1 MIDKQ
6 LVWFTNVADDM
17 EVLLNDYQVEIEEQH
32 KVDDGVAC
40 IYLYRKLMNP
50 TAEPFES
57 VALWL
62 RDSQSFLQG
71 YLECDSPKVMIDV
84 DDVLQS
90 PRILANKLGE
100 ILDVSIGESL
110 QIKKVQGDELW
121 LTVYD
126 RFLRATPTSRQILA
140 GIDASLALQT
150 DDKAENIHQ
159 AHQTIELY
167 LATLNTHNE
176 LKSSKSLLAL
186 SNNRTENLEA
196 AYNELTGDNDKLA
209 RELEMVSILAT
220 QYQVSLESNEKRMSV
235 NQSRARMQS
244 VLPRSPHIT
253 QLVSQYIFDRQYYL
267 QQGGSR
273 LFSRQHYEM
282 VGWKK
287 FIKPHPLFDPDF
299 YLLEAGLGNITL
311 RTSPLQ
317 HYIDYGSRVNIDTHA
332 MFDSQWYLATNPDV
346 LESGLPA
353 IVHFILYGASE
364 GRWPNETFD
373 PLWYLD
379 NYPDVSEGG
388 MNPLVHFVLYGQNEE
403 RRTKG

>member
-1 MIDKQ
+1 
-6 LVWFTNVADDM
+6 M
-17 EVLLNDYQVEIEEQH
+17 EVFLDERAVQIQERL
-32 KVDDGVAC
+32 KVDDVATC
-40 IYLYRKLMNP
+40 IYLYRKFMSP
-50 TAEPFES
+50 AADPFEKVS
-57 VALWL
+57 SWL
-62 RDSQSFLQG
+62 RDTQNFLKS

-84 DDVLQS
+84 DNVPQS
-90 PRILANKLGE
+90 PRVLAKKLGE

-110 QIKKVQGDELW
+110 QITESETNDLW
-121 LTVYD
+121 SIVYD
-126 RFLRATPTSRQILA
+126 QFLRATPTSGRILDQIDES
-140 GIDASLALQT
+140 IALKTQ
-150 DDKAENIHQ
+150 DERREIQSAQHALELLLEALNRDIKAYST
-159 AHQTIELY
+159 A
-167 LATLNTHNE
+167 
-176 LKSSKSLLAL
+176 
-186 SNNRTENLEA
+186 NLEL
-196 AYNELTGDNDKLA
+196 AYNDLTCDMDKLS
-209 RELEMVSILAT
+209 RELEMASILAT

-244 VLPRSPHIT
+244 VLPRSPHIS
-253 QLVSQYIFDRQYYL
+253 QLVSQNLFDRQYYL

-287 FIKPHPLFDPDF
+287 LIKPHPLFDPDF

-332 MFDSQWYLATNPDV
+332 IFDSQWYLATNPDV

-379 NYPDVSEGG
+379 NYPDVSESGL
-388 MNPLVHFVLYGQNEE
+388 NPLVHFVLYGQNEE

>member
-1 MIDKQ
+1 MIEKQ
-6 LVWFTNVADDM
+6 LLWFTNTAENM
-17 EVLLNDYQVEIEEQH
+17 EVFLDERAVQIQERL
-32 KVDDGVAC
+32 KVDDVATC
-40 IYLYRKLMNP
+40 IYLYRKFMSP
-50 TAEPFES
+50 AADPFEKVS
-57 VALWL
+57 SWL
-62 RDSQSFLQG
+62 RDTQNFLKS

-84 DDVLQS
+84 DNVPQS
-90 PRILANKLGE
+90 PRVLAKKLGE

-110 QIKKVQGDELW
+110 QITESETNDLW
-121 LTVYD
+121 SIVYD
-126 RFLRATPTSRQILA
+126 QFLRATPTSGRILDQIDES
-140 GIDASLALQT
+140 IALKTQ
-150 DDKAENIHQ
+150 DERREIQSAQHALELLLEALNRDIKAYST
-159 AHQTIELY
+159 A
-167 LATLNTHNE
+167 
-176 LKSSKSLLAL
+176 
-186 SNNRTENLEA
+186 NLEL
-196 AYNELTGDNDKLA
+196 AYNDLTCDMDKLS
-209 RELEMVSILAT
+209 RELEMASILAT

-253 QLVSQYIFDRQYYL
+253 QLVSQKIFDRQYYL

-287 FIKPHPLFDPDF
+287 LIKPHPLFDPDF

-332 MFDSQWYLATNPDV
+332 IFDSQWYLATNPDV

-379 NYPDVSEGG
+379 NYPDVSESGL
-388 MNPLVHFVLYGQNEE
+388 NPLVHFVLYGQNEE

>member
-1 MIDKQ
+1 
-6 LVWFTNVADDM
+6 M
-17 EVLLNDYQVEIEEQH
+17 EVFLDERAVQIQERL
-32 KVDDGVAC
+32 KVDDVATC
-40 IYLYRKLMNP
+40 IYLYRKFMSP
-50 TAEPFES
+50 AADPFEKVS
-57 VALWL
+57 SWL
-62 RDSQSFLQG
+62 RDTQNFLKS

-84 DDVLQS
+84 DNVPQS
-90 PRILANKLGE
+90 PRVLAKKLGE

-110 QIKKVQGDELW
+110 QITESETNDLW
-121 LTVYD
+121 SIVYD
-126 RFLRATPTSRQILA
+126 QFLRATPTSGRILDQIDES
-140 GIDASLALQT
+140 IALKTQ
-150 DDKAENIHQ
+150 DERREIQSAQHALELLLEALNRDIKAYST
-159 AHQTIELY
+159 A
-167 LATLNTHNE
+167 
-176 LKSSKSLLAL
+176 
-186 SNNRTENLEA
+186 NLEL
-196 AYNELTGDNDKLA
+196 AYNDLTCDMDKLS
-209 RELEMVSILAT
+209 RELEMASILAT

-253 QLVSQYIFDRQYYL
+253 QLVSQNLFDRQYYL

-287 FIKPHPLFDPDF
+287 LIKPHPLFDPDF

-332 MFDSQWYLATNPDV
+332 IFDSQWYLATNPDV

-379 NYPDVSEGG
+379 NYPDVSESGL
-388 MNPLVHFVLYGQNEE
+388 NPLVHFVLYGQNEE

>member
-1 MIDKQ
+1 MIEKQ
-6 LVWFTNVADDM
+6 LLWFTNTAENM
-17 EVLLNDYQVEIEEQH
+17 EVFLDERAVQIQERL
-32 KVDDGVAC
+32 KVDDVATC
-40 IYLYRKLMNP
+40 IYLYRKFMSP
-50 TAEPFES
+50 AADPFEKVS
-57 VALWL
+57 SWL
-62 RDSQSFLQG
+62 RDTQNFLKS

-84 DDVLQS
+84 DNVPQS
-90 PRILANKLGE
+90 PRVLAKKLGE

-110 QIKKVQGDELW
+110 QITESETNDLW
-121 LTVYD
+121 SIVYD
-126 RFLRATPTSRQILA
+126 QFLRATPTSGRILDQIDESIVLKTQDERREIQSA
-140 GIDASLALQT
+140 RHALELLL
-150 DDKAENIHQ
+150 ENFGRDFR
-159 AHQTIELY
+159 
-167 LATLNTHNE
+167 TL
-176 LKSSKSLLAL
+176 S
-186 SNNRTENLEA
+186 TENLEA
-196 AYNELTGDNDKLA
+196 AYNDLSCDMDKLS
-209 RELEMVSILAT
+209 RELEMVSMLAT

-244 VLPRSPHIT
+244 VLPRSPHIS
-253 QLVSQYIFDRQYYL
+253 QLVSQNLFDRQYYL

-287 FIKPHPLFDPDF
+287 LIKPHPLFDPDF

-332 MFDSQWYLATNPDV
+332 IFDSQWYLATNPDV

-388 MNPLVHFVLYGQNEE
+388 LNPLVHFVLYGQNEE

>member
-1 MIDKQ
+1 MIEKQ
-6 LVWFTNVADDM
+6 LLWFTNTAENM
-17 EVLLNDYQVEIEEQH
+17 EVFLDERAVQIQERL
-32 KVDDGVAC
+32 KVDDVATC
-40 IYLYRKLMNP
+40 IYLYRKFMSP
-50 TAEPFES
+50 AADPFEKVS
-57 VALWL
+57 SWL
-62 RDSQSFLQG
+62 RDTQNFLKS

-84 DDVLQS
+84 DNVPQS
-90 PRILANKLGE
+90 PRVLAKKLGE

-110 QIKKVQGDELW
+110 QITESETNDLW
-121 LTVYD
+121 SIVYD
-126 RFLRATPTSRQILA
+126 QFLRATPTSGRILDQIDES
-140 GIDASLALQT
+140 IALKTQ
-150 DDKAENIHQ
+150 DERREIQIARHALELLLENFGRDFR
-159 AHQTIELY
+159 
-167 LATLNTHNE
+167 TL
-176 LKSSKSLLAL
+176 S
-186 SNNRTENLEA
+186 TENLEA
-196 AYNELTGDNDKLA
+196 AYNDLTCDMDKLS
-209 RELEMVSILAT
+209 RELEMVSMLAT

-253 QLVSQYIFDRQYYL
+253 QLVSQNIFDRQYYL

-287 FIKPHPLFDPDF
+287 LIKPHPLFDPDF

-332 MFDSQWYLATNPDV
+332 IFDSQWYLATNPDV

-379 NYPDVSEGG
+379 NYPDVSESGL
-388 MNPLVHFVLYGQNEE
+388 NPLVHFVLYGQNEE

>member
-1 MIDKQ
+1 
-6 LVWFTNVADDM
+6 M
-17 EVLLNDYQVEIEEQH
+17 EVFLDERAVQIQERL
-32 KVDDGVAC
+32 KVDDVATC
-40 IYLYRKLMNP
+40 IYLYRKFMSP
-50 TAEPFES
+50 AADPFEKVS
-57 VALWL
+57 SWL
-62 RDSQSFLQG
+62 RDTQNFLKS

-84 DDVLQS
+84 DNVPQS
-90 PRILANKLGE
+90 PRVLAKKLGE

-110 QIKKVQGDELW
+110 QITESETNDLW
-121 LTVYD
+121 SIVYD
-126 RFLRATPTSRQILA
+126 QFLRATPTSGRILDQIDES
-140 GIDASLALQT
+140 IALKTQ
-150 DDKAENIHQ
+150 DERREIQSAQHALELLLEALNRDIKAYST
-159 AHQTIELY
+159 A
-167 LATLNTHNE
+167 
-176 LKSSKSLLAL
+176 
-186 SNNRTENLEA
+186 NLEL
-196 AYNELTGDNDKLA
+196 AYNDLTCDMDKLS
-209 RELEMVSILAT
+209 RELEMASILAT

-244 VLPRSPHIT
+244 VLPRSPHIS
-253 QLVSQYIFDRQYYL
+253 QLVSQNLFDRQYYL

-287 FIKPHPLFDPDF
+287 LIKPHPLFDPDF

-332 MFDSQWYLATNPDV
+332 IFDSQWYLATNPDV

-388 MNPLVHFVLYGQNEE
+388 LNPLVHFVLYGQNEE

>member
-1 MIDKQ
+1 
-6 LVWFTNVADDM
+6 M
-17 EVLLNDYQVEIEEQH
+17 EVFLDERAVQIQERL
-32 KVDDGVAC
+32 KVDDVATC
-40 IYLYRKLMNP
+40 IYLYRKFMSP
-50 TAEPFES
+50 AADPFEKVS
-57 VALWL
+57 SWL
-62 RDSQSFLQG
+62 RDTQNFLKS

-84 DDVLQS
+84 DNVPQS
-90 PRILANKLGE
+90 PRVLAKKLGE

-110 QIKKVQGDELW
+110 QITESETNDLW
-121 LTVYD
+121 SIVYD
-126 RFLRATPTSRQILA
+126 QFLRATPTSGRILDQIDES
-140 GIDASLALQT
+140 IALKTQ
-150 DDKAENIHQ
+150 DERREIQSAQHALELLLEALNRDIKAYST
-159 AHQTIELY
+159 A
-167 LATLNTHNE
+167 
-176 LKSSKSLLAL
+176 
-186 SNNRTENLEA
+186 NLEL
-196 AYNELTGDNDKLA
+196 AYNDLTCDMDKLS
-209 RELEMVSILAT
+209 RELEMASILAT

-253 QLVSQYIFDRQYYL
+253 QLVSQKIFDRQYYL

-287 FIKPHPLFDPDF
+287 LIKPHPLFDPDF

-332 MFDSQWYLATNPDV
+332 IFDSQWYLATNPDV

-388 MNPLVHFVLYGQNEE
+388 LNPLVHFVLYGQNEE

>member
-1 MIDKQ
+1 MIEKQ
-6 LVWFTNVADDM
+6 LLWFTNTAENM
-17 EVLLNDYQVEIEEQH
+17 EVFLDERAVQIQERL
-32 KVDDGVAC
+32 KVDDVATC
-40 IYLYRKLMNP
+40 IYLYRKFMSP
-50 TAEPFES
+50 AADPFEKVS
-57 VALWL
+57 SWL
-62 RDSQSFLQG
+62 RDTQNFLKS

-84 DDVLQS
+84 DNVPQS
-90 PRILANKLGE
+90 PRVLAKKLGE

-110 QIKKVQGDELW
+110 QITESETNDLW
-121 LTVYD
+121 SIVYD
-126 RFLRATPTSRQILA
+126 QFLRATPTSGRILDQIDES
-140 GIDASLALQT
+140 IALKTQ
-150 DDKAENIHQ
+150 DERREIQSAQHALELLLEALNRDIKAYST
-159 AHQTIELY
+159 A
-167 LATLNTHNE
+167 
-176 LKSSKSLLAL
+176 
-186 SNNRTENLEA
+186 NLEL
-196 AYNELTGDNDKLA
+196 AYNDLTCDMDKLS
-209 RELEMVSILAT
+209 RELEMASILAT

-253 QLVSQYIFDRQYYL
+253 QLVSQKIFDRQYYL

-287 FIKPHPLFDPDF
+287 LIKPHPLFDPDF

-332 MFDSQWYLATNPDV
+332 IFDSQWYLATNPDV

-388 MNPLVHFVLYGQNEE
+388 LNPLVHFVLYGQNEE

>member
-1 MIDKQ
+1 
-6 LVWFTNVADDM
+6 M
-17 EVLLNDYQVEIEEQH
+17 EVFLDERAVQIQERL
-32 KVDDGVAC
+32 KVDDVATC
-40 IYLYRKLMNP
+40 IYLYRKFMSP
-50 TAEPFES
+50 AADPFEKVS
-57 VALWL
+57 SWL
-62 RDSQSFLQG
+62 RDTQNFLKS

-84 DDVLQS
+84 DNVPQS
-90 PRILANKLGE
+90 PRVLAKKLGE

-110 QIKKVQGDELW
+110 QITESETNDLW
-121 LTVYD
+121 SIVYD
-126 RFLRATPTSRQILA
+126 QFLRATPTSGRILDQIDES
-140 GIDASLALQT
+140 IALKTQ
-150 DDKAENIHQ
+150 DERREIQSAQHALELLLEALNRDIKAYST
-159 AHQTIELY
+159 A
-167 LATLNTHNE
+167 
-176 LKSSKSLLAL
+176 
-186 SNNRTENLEA
+186 NLEL
-196 AYNELTGDNDKLA
+196 AYNDLTCDMDKLS
-209 RELEMVSILAT
+209 RELEMASILAT

-253 QLVSQYIFDRQYYL
+253 QLVSQNIFDRQYYL

-287 FIKPHPLFDPDF
+287 LIKPHPLFDPDF

-332 MFDSQWYLATNPDV
+332 IFDSQWYLATNPDV

-388 MNPLVHFVLYGQNEE
+388 LNPLVHFVLYGQNEE

>member
-1 MIDKQ
+1 
-6 LVWFTNVADDM
+6 M
-17 EVLLNDYQVEIEEQH
+17 EVFLDERAVQIQERL
-32 KVDDGVAC
+32 KVDDVATC
-40 IYLYRKLMNP
+40 IYLYRKFMSP
-50 TAEPFES
+50 AADPFEKVS
-57 VALWL
+57 SWL
-62 RDSQSFLQG
+62 RDTQNFLKS

-84 DDVLQS
+84 DNVPQS
-90 PRILANKLGE
+90 PRVLAKKLGE

-110 QIKKVQGDELW
+110 QITESETNDLW
-121 LTVYD
+121 SIVYD
-126 RFLRATPTSRQILA
+126 QFLRATPTSGRILDQIDESIGLKTQDERREIQSA
-140 GIDASLALQT
+140 RHALELLLEALNR
-150 DDKAENIHQ
+150 DIKAYST
-159 AHQTIELY
+159 A
-167 LATLNTHNE
+167 
-176 LKSSKSLLAL
+176 
-186 SNNRTENLEA
+186 NLEL
-196 AYNELTGDNDKLA
+196 AYNDLTCDMDKLS
-209 RELEMVSILAT
+209 RELEMVSMLAT

-253 QLVSQYIFDRQYYL
+253 QLVSQNIFDRQYYL

-287 FIKPHPLFDPDF
+287 LIKPHPLFDPDF

-332 MFDSQWYLATNPDV
+332 IFDSQWYLATNPDV

-388 MNPLVHFVLYGQNEE
+388 LNPLVHFVLYGQNEE

>member
-1 MIDKQ
+1 
-6 LVWFTNVADDM
+6 M
-17 EVLLNDYQVEIEEQH
+17 EVFLDERAVQIQERL
-32 KVDDGVAC
+32 KVDDVATC
-40 IYLYRKLMNP
+40 IYLYRKFMSP
-50 TAEPFES
+50 AADPFEKVS
-57 VALWL
+57 SWL
-62 RDSQSFLQG
+62 RDTQNFLKS

-84 DDVLQS
+84 DNVPQS
-90 PRILANKLGE
+90 PRVLAKKLGE

-110 QIKKVQGDELW
+110 QITESETNDLW
-121 LTVYD
+121 SIVYD
-126 RFLRATPTSRQILA
+126 QFLRATPTSGRILDQIDES
-140 GIDASLALQT
+140 IALKTQ
-150 DDKAENIHQ
+150 DERREIQSARHALELLLEALNRDIKAYST
-159 AHQTIELY
+159 A
-167 LATLNTHNE
+167 
-176 LKSSKSLLAL
+176 
-186 SNNRTENLEA
+186 NLEL
-196 AYNELTGDNDKLA
+196 AYNDLTCDMDKLS
-209 RELEMVSILAT
+209 RELEMVSMLAT

-253 QLVSQYIFDRQYYL
+253 QLVSQNIFDRQYYL

-287 FIKPHPLFDPDF
+287 LIKPHPLFDPDF

-332 MFDSQWYLATNPDV
+332 IFDSQWYLATNPDV

-388 MNPLVHFVLYGQNEE
+388 LNPLVHFVLYGQNEE

>member
-1 MIDKQ
+1 M
-6 LVWFTNVADDM
+6 
-17 EVLLNDYQVEIEEQH
+17 
-32 KVDDGVAC
+32 
-40 IYLYRKLMNP
+40 
-50 TAEPFES
+50 
-57 VALWL
+57 
-62 RDSQSFLQG
+62 
-71 YLECDSPKVMIDV
+71 
-84 DDVLQS
+84 
-90 PRILANKLGE
+90 
-100 ILDVSIGESL
+100 
-110 QIKKVQGDELW
+110 
-121 LTVYD
+121 
-126 RFLRATPTSRQILA
+126 
-140 GIDASLALQT
+140 
-150 DDKAENIHQ
+150 
-159 AHQTIELY
+159 
-167 LATLNTHNE
+167 
-176 LKSSKSLLAL
+176 
-186 SNNRTENLEA
+186 
-196 AYNELTGDNDKLA
+196 DKLS
-209 RELEMVSILAT
+209 RELEMVSMLAT

-253 QLVSQYIFDRQYYL
+253 QLVSQNIFDRQYYL

-287 FIKPHPLFDPDF
+287 LIKPHPLFDPDF

-332 MFDSQWYLATNPDV
+332 IFDSQWYLATNPDV

-388 MNPLVHFVLYGQNEE
+388 LNPLVHFVLYGQNEE

>member
-1 MIDKQ
+1 LKTQDERREIQ
-6 LVWFTNVADDM
+6 SAQHAL
-17 EVLLNDYQVEIEEQH
+17 ELLLEALNRDIKAYS
-32 KVDDGVAC
+32 
-40 IYLYRKLMNP
+40 
-50 TAEPFES
+50 TA
-57 VALWL
+57 
-62 RDSQSFLQG
+62 
-71 YLECDSPKVMIDV
+71 
-84 DDVLQS
+84 
-90 PRILANKLGE
+90 
-100 ILDVSIGESL
+100 
-110 QIKKVQGDELW
+110 
-121 LTVYD
+121 
-126 RFLRATPTSRQILA
+126 
-140 GIDASLALQT
+140 
-150 DDKAENIHQ
+150 
-159 AHQTIELY
+159 
-167 LATLNTHNE
+167 
-176 LKSSKSLLAL
+176 
-186 SNNRTENLEA
+186 NLEL
-196 AYNELTGDNDKLA
+196 AYNDLTCDMDKLS
-209 RELEMVSILAT
+209 RELEMASILAT

-244 VLPRSPHIT
+244 VLPRSPHIS
-253 QLVSQYIFDRQYYL
+253 QLVSQNLFDRQYYL

-287 FIKPHPLFDPDF
+287 LIKPHPLFDPDF

-332 MFDSQWYLATNPDV
+332 IFDSQWYLATNPDV

-379 NYPDVSEGG
+379 NYPDVSESGL
-388 MNPLVHFVLYGQNEE
+388 NPLVHFVLYGQNEE

>member
-1 MIDKQ
+1 
-6 LVWFTNVADDM
+6 M
-17 EVLLNDYQVEIEEQH
+17 EVFLDERAVQIQERL
-32 KVDDGVAC
+32 KVDDVATC
-40 IYLYRKLMNP
+40 IYLYRKFMSP
-50 TAEPFES
+50 AADPFEKVS
-57 VALWL
+57 SWL
-62 RDSQSFLQG
+62 RDTQNFLKS

-84 DDVLQS
+84 DNVPQS
-90 PRILANKLGE
+90 PRVLAKKLGE

-110 QIKKVQGDELW
+110 QITESETNDLW
-121 LTVYD
+121 SIVYD
-126 RFLRATPTSRQILA
+126 QFLRATPTSGRILDQIDES
-140 GIDASLALQT
+140 IALKTQ
-150 DDKAENIHQ
+150 DERREIQSAQHALELLLEALNRDIKAYST
-159 AHQTIELY
+159 A
-167 LATLNTHNE
+167 
-176 LKSSKSLLAL
+176 
-186 SNNRTENLEA
+186 NLEL
-196 AYNELTGDNDKLA
+196 AYNDLTCDMDKLS
-209 RELEMVSILAT
+209 RELEMASILAT

-253 QLVSQYIFDRQYYL
+253 QLVSQNIFDRQYYL

-287 FIKPHPLFDPDF
+287 LIKPHPLFDPDF

-332 MFDSQWYLATNPDV
+332 IFDSQWYLATNPDV

-379 NYPDVSEGG
+379 NYPDVSESGL
-388 MNPLVHFVLYGQNEE
+388 NPLVHFVLYGQNEE

>member
-1 MIDKQ
+1 MIEKQ
-6 LVWFTNVADDM
+6 LLWFTNTAENM
-17 EVLLNDYQVEIEEQH
+17 EVFLDERAVQIQERL
-32 KVDDGVAC
+32 KVDDVATC
-40 IYLYRKLMNP
+40 IYLYRKFMSP
-50 TAEPFES
+50 AADPFEKVS
-57 VALWL
+57 SWL
-62 RDSQSFLQG
+62 RDTQNFLKS

-84 DDVLQS
+84 DNVPQS
-90 PRILANKLGE
+90 PRVLAKKLGE

-110 QIKKVQGDELW
+110 QITESETNDLW
-121 LTVYD
+121 SIVYD
-126 RFLRATPTSRQILA
+126 QFLRATPTSGRILDQIDES
-140 GIDASLALQT
+140 IALKTQ
-150 DDKAENIHQ
+150 DERREIQSAQHALELLLEALNKDIKAYST
-159 AHQTIELY
+159 A
-167 LATLNTHNE
+167 
-176 LKSSKSLLAL
+176 
-186 SNNRTENLEA
+186 NLEL
-196 AYNELTGDNDKLA
+196 AYNDLTCDMDKLS
-209 RELEMVSILAT
+209 RELEMASILAT

-253 QLVSQYIFDRQYYL
+253 QLVSQKIFDRQYYL

-287 FIKPHPLFDPDF
+287 LIKPHPLFDPDF

-332 MFDSQWYLATNPDV
+332 IFDSQWYLATNPDV

-388 MNPLVHFVLYGQNEE
+388 LNPLVHFVLYGQNEE

>member
-1 MIDKQ
+1 
-6 LVWFTNVADDM
+6 M
-17 EVLLNDYQVEIEEQH
+17 EVFLDERAVQIQERL
-32 KVDDGVAC
+32 KVDDVATC
-40 IYLYRKLMNP
+40 IYLYRKFMSP
-50 TAEPFES
+50 AADPFEKVS
-57 VALWL
+57 SWL
-62 RDSQSFLQG
+62 RDTQNFLKS

-84 DDVLQS
+84 DNVPQS
-90 PRILANKLGE
+90 PRVLAKKLGE

-110 QIKKVQGDELW
+110 QITESETNDLW
-121 LTVYD
+121 SIVYD
-126 RFLRATPTSRQILA
+126 QFLRATPTSGRILDQIDES
-140 GIDASLALQT
+140 IALKTQ
-150 DDKAENIHQ
+150 DERREIQIARHALELLLENFGRDFR
-159 AHQTIELY
+159 
-167 LATLNTHNE
+167 TL
-176 LKSSKSLLAL
+176 S
-186 SNNRTENLEA
+186 TENLEA
-196 AYNELTGDNDKLA
+196 AYNDLTCDMDKLS
-209 RELEMVSILAT
+209 RELEMVSMLAT

-244 VLPRSPHIT
+244 VLPRSPHIS
-253 QLVSQYIFDRQYYL
+253 QLVSQNLFDRQYYL

-287 FIKPHPLFDPDF
+287 LIKPHPLFDPDF

-332 MFDSQWYLATNPDV
+332 IFDSQWYLATNPDV

-379 NYPDVSEGG
+379 NYPDVSESGL
-388 MNPLVHFVLYGQNEE
+388 NPLVHFVLYGQNEE